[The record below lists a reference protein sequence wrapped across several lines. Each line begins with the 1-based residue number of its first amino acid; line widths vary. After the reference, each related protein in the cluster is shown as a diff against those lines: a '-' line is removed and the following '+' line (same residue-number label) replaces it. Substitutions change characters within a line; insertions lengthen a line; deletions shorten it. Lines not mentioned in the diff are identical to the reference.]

1 MASRPAVVVERALRS
16 PTASIAYSANAVF
29 QKKLLIIQVAPTSI
43 LLRGVVQLLSNEP
56 AAALSVTRHWSAL
69 RQ

>member
-16 PTASIAYSANAVF
+16 PTASIAYSANAEF
-29 QKKLLIIQVAPTSI
+29 QKKLLTIQVAPTSI
-43 LLRGVVQLLSNEP
+43 LLRGVVQLLSNAP